1 MGQRRQRRTAG
12 LAVGEW
18 FEGNAPLLVSGGR
31 CQEARRTFAGLTA
44 GQTVVFLG
52 AVKVVGSTSP
62 VRVVLKRGGDSDW
75 AAAEFTPN
83 GRWQYFA
90 VPKTITSLDA
100 AGLQVSVAVNSP
112 EATVYLDSLT
122 LSGDL
127 YRSDFRNKAG
137 WDNGVFQVYGG
148 AVLRKVVS
156 GGLDG
161 GSALRIIDGTS
172 QAGRFTIYG
181 VPVGTEVTF
190 SGWVDSA
197 SAEPVVIRMHGLSK
211 TDWTQTSVAAG
222 GGARFSLT
230 KRSRT

>member
-1 MGQRRQRRTAG
+1 M
-12 LAVGEW
+12 
-18 FEGNAPLLVSGGR
+18 
-31 CQEARRTFAGLTA
+31 
-44 GQTVVFLG
+44 
-52 AVKVVGSTSP
+52 
-62 VRVVLKRGGDSDW
+62 
-75 AAAEFTPN
+75 
-83 GRWQYFA
+83 
-90 VPKTITSLDA
+90 
-100 AGLQVSVAVNSP
+100 AVNSP

-156 GGLDG
+156 GGVDG

-181 VPVGTEVTF
+181 VPVGAEVTF
-190 SGWVDSA
+190 SGRVSSA
-197 SAEPVVIRMHGLSK
+197 SAEPVVVRMHGLSK

-230 KRSRT
+230 KTLTDLDAAGLDLDVILRDPEATLLLDDVLVSLAEPAQHTITASAGLHGSIEPPGTTLVSRWASQAYSIVPDHCYRVALAEASDGTVGDFTPRLLERVA